1 MVEFNTVE
9 GYIGVYPEHIPLAS
23 VLATGI
29 LTIHLED
36 GTTKQA
42 ALHEGFAKI
51 TQNKVMI
58 LAEVTEWPEEID
70 INRLAEKFF
79 ISKFYMMRLFQKE
92 TGTTVYTYL
101 TQKRLLK
108 ARELMNGGMRATESC
123 YACGFRSYSSF
134 TRAYGKYFGTTPT
147 GRADIHLIRAEVAE

>member
-1 MVEFNTVE
+1 MADKVMELEIMCPDRSFYKGNVAMVEFNTVE

-51 TQNKVMI
+51 TQDKVMI
-58 LAEVTEWPEEID
+58 LAEVAEWPDEID
-70 INRLAEKFF
+70 INRANEAK
-79 ISKFYMMRLFQKE
+79 
-92 TGTTVYTYL
+92 
-101 TQKRLLK
+101 
-108 ARELMNGGMRATESC
+108 
-123 YACGFRSYSSF
+123 
-134 TRAYGKYFGTTPT
+134 
-147 GRADIHLIRAEVAE
+147 IRAERRLDGKESGMDIQRAEIALKKALTRISLLN